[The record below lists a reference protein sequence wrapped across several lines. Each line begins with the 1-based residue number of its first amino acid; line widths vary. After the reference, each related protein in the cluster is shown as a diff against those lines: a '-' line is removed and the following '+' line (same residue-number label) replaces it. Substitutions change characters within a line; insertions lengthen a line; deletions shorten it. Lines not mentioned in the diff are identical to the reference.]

1 MVVGSSRDGPP
12 TLSLM
17 AESDHL
23 FARFGKTYETGA
35 VLFRE
40 GDAGDT
46 MFVLQEGAVRISKRV
61 KTQEKTLAI
70 LGAGEFFG
78 EMAILN
84 GKPRSAT
91 ATVEEQSQILVLG
104 ARTFEQMVTGN
115 AEIAVRLIKKLSRRL
130 DSANELIEVL
140 MHQDP
145 KARVILGLSREAQFI
160 GQEGEGGSVTVPL
173 FPDELAKQV
182 GLDLEQT
189 NDVLKRLERLRI
201 AEVTGEGI
209 VVTDLARLEEFYEF
223 LETREKL
230 GER

>member
-1 MVVGSSRDGPP
+1 
-12 TLSLM
+12 M